1 MSRLLKLTAI
11 IEAATGLGL
20 MAVPS
25 VVDRLLLGSPLD
37 TSAAVMLGRI
47 AGAALLA
54 LGVACWLARDDTQS
68 RAARGLVV
76 AMLMYNIPATAVLAF
91 AGIALGLHGVALW
104 PAVALHAVMAVWCI
118 TTLLRTQAAAQ
129 HNNKARSKSR
139 P

>member
-11 IEAATGLGL
+11 IETATGLGL
-20 MAVPS
+20 MATPS
-25 VVDRLLLGSPLD
+25 VVVRLLLGSPLD
-37 TSAAVMLGRI
+37 TSAAVMLARV

-91 AGIALGLHGVALW
+91 AGIGLGLHGVVLW
-104 PAVALHAVMAVWCI
+104 PAVVLHAAMAIWCI
-118 TTLLRTQAAAQ
+118 VCLR
-129 HNNKARSKSR
+129 RGPSM
-139 P
+139 